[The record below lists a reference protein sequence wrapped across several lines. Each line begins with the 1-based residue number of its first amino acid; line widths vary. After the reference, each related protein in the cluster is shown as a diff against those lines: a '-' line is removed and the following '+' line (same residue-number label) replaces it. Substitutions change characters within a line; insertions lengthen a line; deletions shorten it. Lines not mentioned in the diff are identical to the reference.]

1 MSDTNLKN
9 LEYRANK
16 ELELLGRWFRANKMV
31 LNAKKTKFIL
41 FGVPNSSKELSFRLE
56 LEGDILGRVS
66 ENDREK
72 FVKLVGVALDENL
85 SFKHHVNLVK
95 AKLNRAN
102 FILARS
108 GRFLTK
114 EVRLIVYNSLV
125 KSVLD
130 FSSWVYGNSG
140 KTQIDQLFK
149 LQKKIV
155 RNVQGVGRRVHTN
168 QLFTGLEILKVPDL
182 IEYNTRIIGWKI
194 WNETAPK
201 NLCEGYEKRISNRT
215 TRSTADR
222 ILTVPFCKRKR
233 MEVAPCFAVPKI
245 WNEICNEVKKID
257 KLRLFKAKLISDY
270 LDSYRQEPPCK
281 LKNCFACS
289 LAFV

>member
-1 MSDTNLKN
+1 MSDTNVKN

-56 LEGDILGRVS
+56 LERDILGRVS

-85 SFKHHVNLVK
+85 AFKHHVNLIK

-102 FILARS
+102 YILARN
-108 GRFLTK
+108 GRFLTQ
-114 EVRLIVYNSLV
+114 EARVIVYNSLV
-125 KSVLD
+125 KSVLE

-140 KTQIDQLFK
+140 KTIIDQLFK
-149 LQKKIV
+149 IQKKIV

-168 QLFTGLEILKVPDL
+168 RLFASLEILKVPDL
-182 IEYNTRIIGWKI
+182 IQYNTRIVGWKI
-194 WNETAPK
+194 WNETAPR
-201 NLCEGYEKRISNRT
+201 NLCEGYEKKRSNRT
-215 TRSTADR
+215 TRSATDR
-222 ILTVPFCKRKR
+222 KFEIPFCKKKK
-233 MEVAPCFAVPKI
+233 MEIAPCFSVPKI
-245 WNEICNEVKKID
+245 WNETTEE
-257 KLRLFKAKLISDY
+257 F
-270 LDSYRQEPPCK
+270 
-281 LKNCFACS
+281 
-289 LAFV
+289 